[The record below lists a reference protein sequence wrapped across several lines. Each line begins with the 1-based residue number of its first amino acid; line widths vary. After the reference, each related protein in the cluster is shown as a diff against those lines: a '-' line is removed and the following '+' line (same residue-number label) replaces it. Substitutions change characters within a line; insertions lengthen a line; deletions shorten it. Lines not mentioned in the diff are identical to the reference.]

1 MLATSYPSAIL
12 ARERSIIVNLEFI
25 KMIVGMDCC
34 YITNLDDPNT
44 TQFVEELQH
53 RLKYGP
59 TQTGEESAPALY
71 GHQSHDDM
79 YVVGLSSKVGPV
91 PKTGSNIGSGGL
103 ARARSYSVL
112 PPLNPLP
119 ELPFELRVLETALDY
134 ISKYL
139 EDQASDLEAAAH
151 PALDSLTQKINTASL
166 ERVRRVKN
174 RMVRLNTRVE
184 TVRFSFLFISSPYE
198 FVNIQVDV
206 CFFFSAAQGSS

>member
-44 TQFVEELQH
+44 TQFVEELRH

-59 TQTGEESAPALY
+59 TQTGEESATALY
-71 GHQSHDDM
+71 GPQSHDDLHA
-79 YVVGLSSKVGPV
+79 VGQSGKQAGPGSKAVNNM
-91 PKTGSNIGSGGL
+91 SSGGL
-103 ARARSYSVL
+103 ARARSYGVM
-112 PPLNPLP
+112 PPLNPIP
-119 ELPFELRVLETALDY
+119 KLPFELRVLETALDY

-184 TVRFSFLFISSPYE
+184 TVRFGFIE
-198 FVNIQVDV
+198 RLI
-206 CFFFSAAQGSS
+206 